1 MGNKETPAYSRRM
14 VRKADGKLKAGRT
27 IAEKREKLE
36 TSSERMEA
44 RKKGKKRQF
53 WRILLTVVGFLAV
66 AGLIIWLVTGFLSG
80 AQENLVEEIVIPYAP
95 TIEVIDEDAAAGGKI
110 TNRMNEYIGQA
121 EADFRELGYKP
132 IKAVIPTGMIR
143 EVNFYLE
150 GISGY
155 IKTTID
161 RGSGVSVEDADRM
174 IRYLQGIGVGEFQ
187 YIDVRVEGKG
197 YWK

>member
-66 AGLIIWLVTGFLSG
+66 AGLIIWLVAGFLSG
-80 AQENLVEEIVIPYAP
+80 TQENLVEEIIIPYAP
-95 TIEVIDEDAAAGGKI
+95 TIEVIDEDAAAGGEI

-150 GISGY
+150 GVSGY

>member
-14 VRKADGKLKAGRT
+14 VRKAEGELKAGRT

-66 AGLIIWLVTGFLSG
+66 VGLIIWLVAGFLSG
-80 AQENLVEEIVIPYAP
+80 TQENLVEEIVIPYAP

-121 EADFRELGYKP
+121 ETDFRELGYKP

-150 GISGY
+150 GVSGY

>member
-53 WRILLTVVGFLAV
+53 WRVLLTVVGFLAV
-66 AGLIIWLVTGFLSG
+66 AGLIIWLIVGFLNG
-80 AQENLVEEIVIPYAP
+80 TQEDLVEEIVIPYAP

>member
-187 YIDVRVEGKG
+187 CIDVRVEGKG